1 MTHLFMYAIVPLLL
15 VLICSIPAAAA
26 HTTVSV
32 DQYDI
37 EVGWG
42 IEPPIVGLRNDFVI
56 HISEPGDVKGVSS
69 GVKNAFRNMVATAI
83 FGGEKKILDV
93 GSESRPGHYFASVI
107 PTRTGSYSVEFSGML
122 NEVDVNIIVPIE
134 DVENTAVLNF
144 PASKGGSD
152 QDVAALKS
160 SMSVLQQ
167 QVREMTSNV
176 QTDSDAGTAYDLA
189 IFGIS
194 FGIAGVI
201 LAIIAMIKRK

>member
-69 GVKNAFRNMVATAI
+69 GVKNAFRTWLPLQYGFYI
-83 FGGEKKILDV
+83 F
-93 GSESRPGHYFASVI
+93 YW
-107 PTRTGSYSVEFSGML
+107 
-122 NEVDVNIIVPIE
+122 
-134 DVENTAVLNF
+134 
-144 PASKGGSD
+144 
-152 QDVAALKS
+152 
-160 SMSVLQQ
+160 
-167 QVREMTSNV
+167 
-176 QTDSDAGTAYDLA
+176 
-189 IFGIS
+189 
-194 FGIAGVI
+194 
-201 LAIIAMIKRK
+201 